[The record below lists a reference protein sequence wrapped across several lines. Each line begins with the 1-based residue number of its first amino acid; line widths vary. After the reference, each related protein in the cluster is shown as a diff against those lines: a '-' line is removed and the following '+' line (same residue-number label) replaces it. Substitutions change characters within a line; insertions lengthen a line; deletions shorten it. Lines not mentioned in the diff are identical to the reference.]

1 MNAPMELFSLA
12 MQLPPADRA
21 NLAHQ
26 LLLSLEP
33 ETVDEDDVA
42 SAWQREID
50 GRLRQIA
57 DGNYVT
63 YDWRTGGGRDSPG
76 TAKGRARREAAT
88 S

>member
-57 DGNYVT
+57 DGNYVAH
-63 YDWRTGGGRDSPG
+63 DWRTAVDEIRLELQ
-76 TAKGRARREAAT
+76 KGRT
-88 S
+88 P